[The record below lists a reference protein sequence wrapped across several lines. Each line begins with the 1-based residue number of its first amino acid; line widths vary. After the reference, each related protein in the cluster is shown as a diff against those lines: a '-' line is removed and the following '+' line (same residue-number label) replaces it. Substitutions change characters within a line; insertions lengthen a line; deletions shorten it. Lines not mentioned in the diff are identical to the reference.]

1 MLRIKKFYQGLI
13 LTVTSARRKSARL
26 RVDNRIYHMEMIA
39 LIYDI
44 TRPVTPALQVW
55 PGDTPYSVQPVMRI
69 AEGASVN
76 LVTLNLSAHTGTH
89 ADAYYH
95 YEADGAYAKDMPLG
109 HYVGRAKVVSVTR
122 RDGGL
127 LPSDFAH
134 VELTGAERLLI
145 HSHVS
150 DLPDD
155 HWPVEF
161 PYLSVELIEWL
172 HGLGIVLIGLDS
184 PSVDAFTSKEL
195 LCHHALNRYK
205 MVNIETLQL
214 RGVPDGDYELVALP
228 LKLDLACASPVR
240 AILRTL

>member
-1 MLRIKKFYQGLI
+1 M
-13 LTVTSARRKSARL
+13 
-26 RVDNRIYHMEMIA
+26 
-39 LIYDI
+39 IYDI
-44 TRPVTPALQVW
+44 TRPVTPSLHVW
-55 PGDTPYSVQPVMRI
+55 PGDTNYSVRPLMNI
-69 AEGASVN
+69 ADGASVN

-95 YEADGAYAKDMPLG
+95 YEADGAHPINMPIAP
-109 HYVGRAKVVSVTR
+109 YIGRAKVVTVTR

-127 LPSDFAH
+127 LPADFAH
-134 VELTGAERLLI
+134 VDLTGAERLLI

-155 HWPVEF
+155 QWPTEF

-172 HGLGIVLIGLDS
+172 SGLGIVLIGLDS
-184 PSVDAFTSKEL
+184 PSVDDFNSKEL
-195 LCHHALNRYK
+195 LCHHALNRYR

-240 AILRTL
+240 AILRSL

>member
-1 MLRIKKFYQGLI
+1 M
-13 LTVTSARRKSARL
+13 
-26 RVDNRIYHMEMIA
+26 
-39 LIYDI
+39 IYDI
-44 TRPVTPALQVW
+44 TRPVTSQLAVW
-55 PGDTPYSVQPVMRI
+55 PGDTTYTVQPLAKI

-95 YEADGAYAKDMPLG
+95 YEAEGAHPIDMPLS
-109 HYVGRAKVVSVTR
+109 HYVGRAKVVTVTR

-127 LPSDFAH
+127 TPDDFTH
-134 VELTGAERLLI
+134 VEMTGAERLLI

-150 DLPDD
+150 KLPDD
-155 HWPVEF
+155 QWPAEF

-172 HGLGIVLIGLDS
+172 NGLGVVLIGLDS

-195 LCHHALNRYK
+195 LCHHALNRYR

-214 RGVPDGDYELVALP
+214 SGVPDGDYELVALP

>member
-1 MLRIKKFYQGLI
+1 M
-13 LTVTSARRKSARL
+13 
-26 RVDNRIYHMEMIA
+26 
-39 LIYDI
+39 IYDI
-44 TRPVTPALQVW
+44 TRPITSRLAVW
-55 PGDTPYSVQPVMRI
+55 PGDTTYTVQPLAKI
-69 AEGASVN
+69 TEGSSVN
-76 LVTLNLSAHTGTH
+76 LVTLNLSAHTSTH

-95 YEADGAYAKDMPLG
+95 YEPEGAHPIDMPLS
-109 HYVGRAKVVSVTR
+109 HYIGRAKIVTVTR
-122 RDGGL
+122 KDGGL
-127 LPSDFAH
+127 TPDDFTH
-134 VELTGAERLLI
+134 VDMTGTERLLV

-155 HWPVEF
+155 QWPAEF

-172 HGLGIVLIGLDS
+172 NGLGVVLIGLDS

-195 LCHHALNRYK
+195 LCHHALNRYR

-214 RGVPDGDYELVALP
+214 SGVPDGDYELVALP

>member
-1 MLRIKKFYQGLI
+1 M
-13 LTVTSARRKSARL
+13 
-26 RVDNRIYHMEMIA
+26 
-39 LIYDI
+39 IYDI
-44 TRPVTPALQVW
+44 TRPITSTLAVW
-55 PGDTPYSVQPVMRI
+55 PGDTTYSVQPLAKI
-69 AEGASVN
+69 AKGASVN

-95 YEADGAYAKDMPLG
+95 YEVQGAHPLDMPLA
-109 HYVGRAKVVSVTR
+109 HYIGRAKVVTVTR

-127 LPSDFAH
+127 TPADFAH
-134 VELTGAERLLI
+134 VDITGTERLLI

-155 HWPVEF
+155 RWPAEF
-161 PYLSVELIEWL
+161 PYLSLELIEWL
-172 HGLGIVLIGLDS
+172 NELGVVLIGLDS

-195 LCHHALNRYK
+195 LCHHALNRYR

-214 RGVPDGDYELVALP
+214 SGVPDGDYELVALP

>member
-1 MLRIKKFYQGLI
+1 M
-13 LTVTSARRKSARL
+13 
-26 RVDNRIYHMEMIA
+26 
-39 LIYDI
+39 IYDI
-44 TRPVTPALQVW
+44 TRPVTSNLAVW
-55 PGDTPYSVQPVMRI
+55 PGDMTYTVQPLAKIV
-69 AEGASVN
+69 EGASVN

-95 YEADGAYAKDMPLG
+95 YEADGPHPIDMPLL
-109 HYVGRAKVVSVTR
+109 HYVGRAKVVTVTR

-127 LPSDFAH
+127 TPDDFAH
-134 VELTGAERLLI
+134 VDMTGAERLLV

-150 DLPDD
+150 DLPDNQ
-155 HWPVEF
+155 WPAEF

-172 HGLGIVLIGLDS
+172 NGLGVLLIGLDS

-195 LCHHALNRYK
+195 LCHHALNRYR

-214 RGVPDGDYELVALP
+214 SGVPDGDYELVALP

>member
-1 MLRIKKFYQGLI
+1 M
-13 LTVTSARRKSARL
+13 
-26 RVDNRIYHMEMIA
+26 
-39 LIYDI
+39 IYDI
-44 TRPVTPALQVW
+44 TRPVTPNLHVW
-55 PGDTPYSVQPVMRI
+55 PGDTNYSVQSVMKI
-69 AEGASVN
+69 ADGASVN
-76 LVTLNLSAHTGTH
+76 LLTLNLSAHTGTH

-95 YEADGAYAKDMPLG
+95 YETAGAHPIDMPLA
-109 HYVGRAKVVSVTR
+109 HYIGRAKVVTVTR
-122 RDGGL
+122 RDGSL
-127 LPSDFAH
+127 TPADFAH
-134 VELTGAERLLI
+134 VDLTGAERLLV

-155 HWPVEF
+155 QWPNEF

-172 HGLGIVLIGLDS
+172 NGLGVVLIGLDS

-195 LCHHALNRYK
+195 LCHHVLNRYK

-214 RGVPDGDYELVALP
+214 RDVSDGDYELVALP

>member
-1 MLRIKKFYQGLI
+1 
-13 LTVTSARRKSARL
+13 
-26 RVDNRIYHMEMIA
+26 MIGDCPLETIN

-44 TRPVTPALQVW
+44 ARPVTTHLAVW
-55 PGDTPYSVQPVMRI
+55 PGDTTYSVQPLAKI

-76 LVTLNLSAHTGTH
+76 LMTFNLSAHTGTH
-89 ADAYYH
+89 ADAYFH
-95 YEADGAYAKDMPLG
+95 YEAEGAHPIDMPLS
-109 HYVGRAKVVSVTR
+109 HYIGRAKVVTITR

-127 LPSDFAH
+127 TPADFAH
-134 VELTGAERLLI
+134 VDLTGTERLLI

-150 DLPDD
+150 ELPDD
-155 HWPVEF
+155 QWPAEF
-161 PYLSVELIEWL
+161 PYLSVELIEWVN
-172 HGLGIVLIGLDS
+172 GLGVVLIGLDS

-195 LCHHALNRYK
+195 LCHHALNRYR

-214 RGVPDGDYELVALP
+214 SGVPDGDYELVALP